1 MLSKSI
7 DHPMAEKSDPIAIK
21 SYISPEE
28 YLAFSGLCADLGV
41 SHSARIRMLIKEDI
55 RAQALK
61 VKEIHDFQDTDIR
74 GAFARSDLGLE
85 RD

>member
-1 MLSKSI
+1 
-7 DHPMAEKSDPIAIK
+7 MAEKSDPIPIK

-28 YLAFSGLCADLGV
+28 YMAFSGLCAELGI
-41 SHSARIRMLIKEDI
+41 SHSARIRMLIKQDI
-55 RAQALK
+55 RAQVLK
-61 VKEIHDFQDTDIR
+61 VKDVHDLQDTDIR